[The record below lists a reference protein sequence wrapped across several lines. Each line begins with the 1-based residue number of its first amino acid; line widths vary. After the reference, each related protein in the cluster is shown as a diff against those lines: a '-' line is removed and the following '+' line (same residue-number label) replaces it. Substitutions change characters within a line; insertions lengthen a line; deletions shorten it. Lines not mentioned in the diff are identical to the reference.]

1 MHLYNSQL
9 KLIDFVVL
17 FLEFTFN
24 VDDLVI
30 ESFDLC
36 EMLRRVFLLVLELV

>member
-30 ESFDLC
+30 ESFDLF